1 MSKAI
6 DRLIAAQPS
15 FHAWPDGRPANWSVA
30 PDVLRYIAARV
41 KPGMNT
47 LETGAGHTTVMFCAA
62 GARHISVTPDAAQAA
77 RIREYLKAEGIAA
90 ELTFLHESS
99 DVALP
104 GASIL
109 PDRLD
114 FVLVDGAHRFPFP
127 IIDWHYT
134 ESRVPVGGIVAVDDC
149 QMPSVR
155 ILYSFLAGEDDWRLV
170 DEIGVTAFFERLRKA
185 ENVWDWSEQTI
196 NKAFHAQVTADVMVH
211 APEDPATDDP
221 LPDEPAGRSPE
232 IELRAAK
239 LQLRALDRQVR
250 TFDRDL
256 RATQHT
262 LRQTRDELWRI
273 KGSLV
278 YRALRRMQQVATTPR
293 RLLRRVWPA

>member
-1 MSKAI
+1 MSKAVE
-6 DRLIAAQPS
+6 RLIGAQPS

-77 RIREYLKAEGIAA
+77 RIRDYLKAEGLPA

-149 QMPSVR
+149 HMPSVR
-155 ILYSFLAGEDDWRLV
+155 ILYAFLAGEDDWRLV
-170 DEIGVTAFFERLRKA
+170 DEIGATAFFERLRKT

-211 APEDPATDDP
+211 TPEDPGTDDP
-221 LPDEPAGRSPE
+221 LPDDPAGRPPE

-239 LQLRALDRQVR
+239 LQLRTL
-250 TFDRDL
+250 DRDL
-256 RATQHT
+256 RATQNT
-262 LRQTRDELWRI
+262 LRKTREELWRI
-273 KGSLV
+273 KSSLP
-278 YRALRRMQQVATTPR
+278 YRALRRTREVAATPR
-293 RLLRRVWPA
+293 RLLRKIWPA